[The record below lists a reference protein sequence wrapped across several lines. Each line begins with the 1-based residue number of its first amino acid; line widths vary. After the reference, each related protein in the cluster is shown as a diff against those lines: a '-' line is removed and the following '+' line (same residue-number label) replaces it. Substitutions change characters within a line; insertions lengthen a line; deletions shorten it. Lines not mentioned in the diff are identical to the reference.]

1 MKLTKPSLSREAP
14 DQTDFSALVSLSP
27 GPHRLKFIVDK
38 KWKTSKYLPTATDAA
53 GNLINYLQVE
63 IGDQPFRGLG
73 PRGMWS
79 GYTYGN
85 WSLGMVGSNANAGA
99 GSAVLDPHD
108 SEWHE
113 NDDDWT
119 TDIPVQLLEYEDVF
133 DHVDSD
139 DGEIRPPPEVMPGPG
154 EKGYSTEP
162 PKLPAQ
168 LTQGILNMGSKALES
183 VTDDNSLLP
192 KPDHS
197 VLNHLAA
204 SPIKHG
210 LLSVGVTTRYKRKV
224 SFSLPPR
231 TLPPPDASS

>member
-1 MKLTKPSLSREAP
+1 
-14 DQTDFSALVSLSP
+14 
-27 GPHRLKFIVDK
+27 
-38 KWKTSKYLPTATDAA
+38 
-53 GNLINYLQVE
+53 
-63 IGDQPFRGLG
+63 
-73 PRGMWS
+73 
-79 GYTYGN
+79 
-85 WSLGMVGSNANAGA
+85 MVGSGGTTGA

-119 TDIPVQLLEYEDVF
+119 TEIPMALLDYEDVF

-139 DGEIRPPPEVMPGPG
+139 NGEIRPPPEVQPGPG

-168 LTQGILNMGSKALES
+168 LTQGILNMGSKGLES

-224 SFSLPPR
+224 RPAPYFTLSFARSDVELH
-231 TLPPPDASS
+231 TVPDDGILQAAGYIKRICNTRCLVLRRQ